1 MAIRMPTTPTLQYAA
16 PERGDIGI
24 AFEKGTKSLFGSA
37 GITFSGMG
45 GDFLKTVG
53 LQEMGQNW
61 IGDAY
66 ASGILM
72 GMDMNELDEQLK
84 GPRTV
89 RDIDDWKGAV
99 AWGLNSVSEQIPTLM
114 AQFGPALAAAALTR
128 GLGGTPARA
137 GMAATATALGTI
149 DFMNTAEVYSQLL
162 METGES
168 RPAVAAGTGAAMSVL
183 DMLLPLRVINR
194 MGMGRGFAGYFGKE
208 LKNPDKKFRTL
219 LGGALEGAVT
229 EGSTE
234 YLQTVFE
241 NMALQYVKA
250 EDALPEFSEE
260 MMLEQEEAGARG
272 ALIGGLLGIPIA
284 YGGLRRA
291 AQAKAKA
298 LSELG
303 KVAEENNAPDTPLP
317 TLDTVKFRSVLKG
330 ALNTKIEGQLPGL
343 SPEYMTAEWFSPR
356 ARQARATEEHLRTM
370 GEFGAT
376 GEEQLGPRSPSYLQS
391 LYGAYLNGRMEK
403 QLSDVEKTEFGQ
415 IVRRAGQLAIPSFIP
430 GRGMT
435 APYEGTISG
444 MGTPDASWGKRRIL
458 PKKVWNET
466 LGEWVTPPLTD
477 EQLRRIE
484 YGEDATFEGTIP
496 DVIDLDK
503 DLIVTDDWGGIPVGK
518 VGKWAEMGW
527 WPIGKTPIL
536 NLSNG
541 APSMKTNPKTG
552 KLEPTYHLIHTNG
565 EVTIK
570 RESTNKESDWIVT
583 DNESDKIID
592 RGRTIAPLKK
602 KYAVAPLTQA
612 QGAEEAQETLGQE
625 KEDALRAAYAQHL
638 TATGKM
644 PLSRGDKVR
653 LWRNNEPGDEVFTI
667 LNITAAQNPAPGMYD
682 AEKPVRQ
689 RRILATR
696 EKYEEKIKVRDVY
709 HLKDDRTGDEA
720 KIVLPDEGQTWKDA
734 TWRLV
739 AVRPIGEV
747 QPEYTDRVTR
757 ADIAYADPII
767 QDDELYEYTEK
778 GDRIK
783 IARDRGVNLKAFEKL
798 MQDKKYRGNF
808 ENALANAS
816 IVRGERISA
825 NVKRYSARAKEAID
839 KFIKDSAKTREEL
852 GIPYNRAV
860 EEENRILDW
869 AIEKQKGV
877 QLEGSLEDSIKEAAQ
892 LNFEQMS
899 EEARSEY
906 GLDVLRGPTE
916 EEIERLVGPDL
927 EIAGARLA
935 AGVDKGEAI
944 EGEVSPIPPTITKKE
959 PRKKRLVWRQDP
971 LFTKMLREYA
981 VDKGTTL
988 DKLSSE
994 EIADAQ
1000 SINWP
1005 EDKPIGG
1012 YKVSTKR
1019 EIGEDTRKSQ
1029 VSVAKGQVT
1038 TRLKGLGAAEARR
1051 EQDRLTAEA
1060 EAKGIKVVQPEG
1072 HPKDASLLDV
1082 RDPDTQV
1089 LPSPETHHVK
1099 IAPEVAKRVGINP
1112 AFFHRYETSPAEVS
1126 YILSAGQAPEG
1137 YIKILGHHISKMD
1150 VVGVEELTGEA
1161 PTLSVDSFIR
1171 VDSPENEQ
1179 VFKRG
1184 RFSQSLTGRKRAYE
1198 AAEAGVEALVSVPE
1212 SIPGHETISAAWVD
1226 PVTGGVI
1233 VQRETESSVRE
1244 QMREVPIRE
1253 LTGAWRGPIKGPPIP
1268 RFDPDYNRTYEV
1280 YLTWESRE
1288 EHEVMLK
1295 ELKNRLLNIERVV
1308 TERGPMKYEEG
1319 REARPK
1325 KLKRTTLYLHDLTK
1339 DKKLLGKNLDAWSRD
1354 KQVEVQL
1361 EPSMVRTI
1369 NRERKRD
1376 KLPALPVD
1384 TKFRVY
1390 RAFHETD
1397 EGIIGLHTIEEQ
1409 RPPLTGKE
1417 NRILVSYLGYTR
1429 EVPIKKATK
1438 AFVRGKIEER
1448 IGGLTEY
1455 ETLVS
1460 KGPAQGARLVASF
1473 NTNLKGDVAEM
1484 EKFFHD
1490 MFIPQTHAFGRW
1502 GEKRDVFLSKRAKEL
1517 KEQKGVTAL
1526 VSFFDGGTME
1536 GRIGKVRQEAG
1547 TFELITTKEEWKREL
1562 PIEMDILGYDAIQ
1575 FDVPAAPKRKI
1586 PEIEMAPGGYLDVLD
1601 IGHRVRPMVFKGEGV
1616 VDRTPWTVSH
1626 LAPPTG
1632 LVRLEVIKTPSPSGK
1647 RGTEKYTII
1656 VDGITETNALGADKF
1671 GVKQTVAFINKLS
1684 KETDRGEGLDIVSLP
1699 EEIAAQ
1705 NRAWRVGPQ
1714 GEVVTSYAGRTIN
1727 FARTDYVA
1735 PPLAGKVSLGWEVG
1749 SSVYDDIN
1757 KNIDENNKKTEAQ
1770 LKVLK
1775 DAFAKTNA
1783 APEIMGPPAPVTEP
1797 AEVKPDVVVPA
1808 ETHVVNEGK
1817 MLRDLKKAEDS
1828 DVWVDYV
1835 EKYPFLLDY
1844 DPDTN
1849 RYEFDLRNWSIEET
1863 PEGLRFARRERPL
1876 TDAEFKEAAG
1886 AIATAPEVTPE
1897 DTTPPPEVTPE
1908 VTPPPVSVDEG
1919 DTTKEAILEYATRY
1933 LNDDKTPAEEG
1944 ELGVTIGE
1952 DMFVMASIPGVT
1964 KKEIDTAYNLLDE
1977 GSTRGLLGFQE
1988 HTVAEMIRDVIAV
2001 QRGVKPY
2008 QYGEVMEG
2016 DQRVWKGQMSGIP
2029 QDSKWGRGGWIEG
2042 VLVSQ
2047 GLVLREST
2055 PSEKAQATKRA
2066 NEAARRKE
2074 YTDLE
2079 KDLRQGVPD
2088 DTGKEQAAAAIEKR
2102 LQQTGTR
2109 DTSRDITDE
2118 KGNVIFEG
2126 YTFQKNPPASAT
2138 RIAKETDTNDKV
2150 LTEKEVKNKTL
2161 LELPLNQKFKDKFG
2175 GEWQK
2180 IQQVGDN
2187 RSLLKFI
2194 GGTKPNLSFQIEAEG
2209 KKGTIDFQPNMT
2221 IEADSWSTPSDL
2233 YLLPVELSG
2242 VPGKGGTTGEKISV
2256 DNVITNFSVVQ
2267 PLPTSDSRGRITYN
2281 TGLTPKEF
2289 REEVAKRTGKLNLAR
2304 LEKQGA
2310 IRIVQNQQDVPD
2322 PPQGLAVRAVER
2334 NGQAWFI
2341 TNNIKKEEIG
2351 GVFAHELGVHVG
2363 AKNIYGQ
2370 EEWNYIL
2377 ASARSLRESSD
2388 EWRNSFRL
2396 AAALFNFVSAAPTSL
2411 SEAASKKWNPYTKQ
2425 EAQSFIE
2432 EEAIGYYTEAVDPY
2446 RGRKEGIVDDMW
2458 RTLMDLALRVR
2469 ARMRRW
2475 LGNIVG
2481 VETKLSEKELLAF
2494 IRGGIR
2500 GAHNRN
2506 VEQASIR
2513 STENYSAI
2521 FDSEAGLALDQK
2533 AIDTAN
2539 AVLNRYTSEKALEN
2553 VSLVRAIKDKI
2564 LKFFYPLKPLSYSG
2578 MYKMGRSETEGLKG
2592 EKEKIGQEILK
2603 TYENI
2608 SKEENDQAVE
2618 YLTTP
2623 DADSMII
2630 KSKRIRDATVKYKRL
2645 INDLGEQAV
2654 AMGLIPEEEL
2664 IKDAYLPRIFLMNL
2678 LSTKNPT
2685 SSPWGRKP
2693 SQLHWTKERIDM
2705 YEEMR
2710 EMKGEITDVR
2720 YLVYKAYTIP
2730 AQDMVLLDFLQ
2741 GISQEKAFE
2750 EGKAPWVL
2758 PTQWIAYKVTDPKT
2772 GKTLTKRRT
2781 VAAIRREI
2789 QGLKRVS
2796 DYPATSERVRENI
2809 AAHIGELETQVKKF
2823 YVKIGA
2829 PPNPTPEQV
2838 NDAIQKYHSKEYDPT
2853 SFRPIPEDDR
2863 FGPLSGAWVR
2873 KEIYDDILGNADVAF
2888 GEANPW
2894 NPFGTH
2900 TRMARWVSIFKLL
2913 KVPLNPPSA
2922 ARNMVTNTVNLQ
2934 LLGGMPFSA
2943 QPSRLRAAFLAE
2955 YRGIDDGPKFGNLG
2969 PDGKGLTA
2977 HQIANKYGISG
2988 TTLVS
2993 AELRQLEEV
3002 FRRAEKEGVFSL
3014 THKFGE
3020 WARKIGKTGAEIYQM
3035 LEVMGKTALIQY
3047 NLEHKQHILEEIRN
3061 LPENLGPDGKPV
3073 ITLEYAAVL
3082 EANRVLFDYSE
3093 VSPIVRGLRSSFF
3106 GAPFITF
3113 QVKVL
3118 PELLKVVARY
3128 PWRFWPYVSLYAG
3141 AQALFGSNPFE
3152 DDEWEKVIRLAPEWI
3167 RERGSGF
3174 IMPFRDEHGRLQVAD
3189 LSYFFP
3195 WSGIT
3200 QTVGG
3205 LVKGEWGQAA
3215 REAGLVAPGWQ
3226 VANALLSNKDTFTG
3240 REIIDEND
3248 SAFDRG
3254 YATLSYA
3261 WQMSM
3266 PNVLTRRGFI
3276 NMPSLVKAVARMDSS
3291 ELEGKIFDAT
3301 MGRTNRYGEPKRDV
3315 TAAALSL
3322 VGLNLTPI
3330 PPGARGVQIKRHIA
3344 QERRLKAEITSVRDD
3359 RSLSKKQR
3367 DRQVNHLRRKVDEAR
3382 EERRKFSEETA
3393 GVGAAL

>member
-1 MAIRMPTTPTLQYAA
+1 
-16 PERGDIGI
+16 
-24 AFEKGTKSLFGSA
+24 
-37 GITFSGMG
+37 
-45 GDFLKTVG
+45 
-53 LQEMGQNW
+53 
-61 IGDAY
+61 
-66 ASGILM
+66 
-72 GMDMNELDEQLK
+72 
-84 GPRTV
+84 
-89 RDIDDWKGAV
+89 
-99 AWGLNSVSEQIPTLM
+99 
-114 AQFGPALAAAALTR
+114 
-128 GLGGTPARA
+128 
-137 GMAATATALGTI
+137 
-149 DFMNTAEVYSQLL
+149 
-162 METGES
+162 
-168 RPAVAAGTGAAMSVL
+168 
-183 DMLLPLRVINR
+183 
-194 MGMGRGFAGYFGKE
+194 
-208 LKNPDKKFRTL
+208 
-219 LGGALEGAVT
+219 
-229 EGSTE
+229 
-234 YLQTVFE
+234 
-241 NMALQYVKA
+241 
-250 EDALPEFSEE
+250 
-260 MMLEQEEAGARG
+260 
-272 ALIGGLLGIPIA
+272 
-284 YGGLRRA
+284 
-291 AQAKAKA
+291 
-298 LSELG
+298 
-303 KVAEENNAPDTPLP
+303 
-317 TLDTVKFRSVLKG
+317 
-330 ALNTKIEGQLPGL
+330 
-343 SPEYMTAEWFSPR
+343 
-356 ARQARATEEHLRTM
+356 
-370 GEFGAT
+370 
-376 GEEQLGPRSPSYLQS
+376 
-391 LYGAYLNGRMEK
+391 
-403 QLSDVEKTEFGQ
+403 
-415 IVRRAGQLAIPSFIP
+415 
-430 GRGMT
+430 
-435 APYEGTISG
+435 
-444 MGTPDASWGKRRIL
+444 
-458 PKKVWNET
+458 
-466 LGEWVTPPLTD
+466 
-477 EQLRRIE
+477 
-484 YGEDATFEGTIP
+484 
-496 DVIDLDK
+496 
-503 DLIVTDDWGGIPVGK
+503 
-518 VGKWAEMGW
+518 
-527 WPIGKTPIL
+527 
-536 NLSNG
+536 
-541 APSMKTNPKTG
+541 
-552 KLEPTYHLIHTNG
+552 
-565 EVTIK
+565 
-570 RESTNKESDWIVT
+570 
-583 DNESDKIID
+583 
-592 RGRTIAPLKK
+592 
-602 KYAVAPLTQA
+602 
-612 QGAEEAQETLGQE
+612 
-625 KEDALRAAYAQHL
+625 
-638 TATGKM
+638 
-644 PLSRGDKVR
+644 
-653 LWRNNEPGDEVFTI
+653 
-667 LNITAAQNPAPGMYD
+667 
-682 AEKPVRQ
+682 
-689 RRILATR
+689 
-696 EKYEEKIKVRDVY
+696 
-709 HLKDDRTGDEA
+709 
-720 KIVLPDEGQTWKDA
+720 
-734 TWRLV
+734 
-739 AVRPIGEV
+739 
-747 QPEYTDRVTR
+747 
-757 ADIAYADPII
+757 
-767 QDDELYEYTEK
+767 
-778 GDRIK
+778 
-783 IARDRGVNLKAFEKL
+783 
-798 MQDKKYRGNF
+798 
-808 ENALANAS
+808 
-816 IVRGERISA
+816 
-825 NVKRYSARAKEAID
+825 
-839 KFIKDSAKTREEL
+839 
-852 GIPYNRAV
+852 
-860 EEENRILDW
+860 
-869 AIEKQKGV
+869 
-877 QLEGSLEDSIKEAAQ
+877 
-892 LNFEQMS
+892 
-899 EEARSEY
+899 
-906 GLDVLRGPTE
+906 
-916 EEIERLVGPDL
+916 
-927 EIAGARLA
+927 
-935 AGVDKGEAI
+935 
-944 EGEVSPIPPTITKKE
+944 
-959 PRKKRLVWRQDP
+959 
-971 LFTKMLREYA
+971 
-981 VDKGTTL
+981 
-988 DKLSSE
+988 
-994 EIADAQ
+994 
-1000 SINWP
+1000 
-1005 EDKPIGG
+1005 
-1012 YKVSTKR
+1012 
-1019 EIGEDTRKSQ
+1019 
-1029 VSVAKGQVT
+1029 
-1038 TRLKGLGAAEARR
+1038 
-1051 EQDRLTAEA
+1051 
-1060 EAKGIKVVQPEG
+1060 
-1072 HPKDASLLDV
+1072 
-1082 RDPDTQV
+1082 
-1089 LPSPETHHVK
+1089 
-1099 IAPEVAKRVGINP
+1099 VAKRVGINP

-1126 YILSAGQAPEG
+1126 YVLSAGQAPEG

-1319 REARPK
+1319 REARPT

-1409 RPPLTGKE
+1409 RPTLTGKE

-1460 KGPAQGARLVASF
+1460 KGPARGARLVASF
-1473 NTNLKGDVAEM
+1473 NTNLKGDVTEM

-1502 GEKRDVFLSKRAKEL
+1502 GEKRDVFLAKRAKEL

-1575 FDVPAAPKRKI
+1575 FDVPATPKRKI

-1684 KETDRGEGLDIVSLP
+1684 KEADKGQQALEIVSLP
-1699 EEIAAQ
+1699 EEISIQVPSLPEVAK
-1705 NRAWRVGPQ
+1705 VGKEGIVLGQ
-1714 GEVVTSYAGRTIN
+1714 ILN

-1919 DTTKEAILEYATRY
+1919 DTTKEAILEYTEVYFRP
-1933 LNDDKTPAEEG
+1933 DKTVEELEEDYGTLG
-1944 ELGVTIGE
+1944 ELAFIDNLKATPE
-1952 DMFVMASIPGVT
+1952 
-1964 KKEIDTAYNLLDE
+1964 EIETAYNLLDE
-1977 GSTRGLLGFQE
+1977 GSPRGLLGLQE
-1988 HTVAEMIRDVIAV
+1988 RTVAEMIRDVIAV
-2001 QRGVKPY
+2001 QRGEKPY
-2008 QYGEVMEG
+2008 QYGEVTEG

-2029 QDSKWGRGGWIEG
+2029 QDSNWVRGGWIEG

-2079 KDLRQGVPD
+2079 KDLRQAVPD
-2088 DTGKEQAAAAIEKR
+2088 DTVKSADDYAN
-2102 LQQTGTR
+2102 
-2109 DTSRDITDE
+2109 TSLHNIP
-2118 KGNVIFEG
+2118 I
-2126 YTFQKNPPASAT
+2126 
-2138 RIAKETDTNDKV
+2138 
-2150 LTEKEVKNKTL
+2150 
-2161 LELPLNQKFKDKFG
+2161 NQKFKDKFG

-2180 IQQVGDN
+2180 IQQMGDN

-2209 KKGTIDFQPNMT
+2209 KKGTIDFQPNMM
-2221 IEADSWSTPSDL
+2221 IDADSWSTPSDL

-2242 VPGKGGTTGEKISV
+2242 IPGKGGTAGEKISV

-2396 AAALFNFVSAAPTSL
+2396 ADELFNFVSAAPTSL

-2630 KSKRIRDATVKYKRL
+2630 KSKRIRDATVKYKGL
-2645 INDLGEQAV
+2645 IHDLGEKAV
-2654 AMGLIPEEEL
+2654 AMGLIPEDKL
-2664 IKDAYLPRIFLMNL
+2664 IKDAYLPRIFLANL

-2693 SQLHWTKERIDM
+2693 SQLNWTKERIDM

-2741 GISQEKAFE
+2741 GVSREKAFE

-2853 SFRPIPEDDR
+2853 SFRPFPEDDR

-2873 KEIYDDILGNADVAF
+2873 KEIYHDIMGNADVAF

-3020 WARKIGKTGAEIYQM
+3020 WARKVGKTGAEIYQM

-3205 LVKGEWGQAA
+3205 LVKGEGGQAA

-3393 GVGAAL
+3393 GVGAVL